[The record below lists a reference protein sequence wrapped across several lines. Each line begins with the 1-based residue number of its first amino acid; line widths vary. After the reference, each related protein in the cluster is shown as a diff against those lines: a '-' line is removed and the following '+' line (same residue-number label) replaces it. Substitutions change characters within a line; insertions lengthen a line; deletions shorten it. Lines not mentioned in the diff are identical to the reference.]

1 MVVKL
6 EAGVIDN
13 LVLNDLDFGIYSLF
27 YMIKNNPNELIH
39 RINNYVPNHSD
50 YFKCQEVIKSN
61 YKLCDELKA
70 AWSLLLVNRLAYS
83 GIYKANPLGGKA
95 GDVNSLLAR
104 WNPKTLIK
112 RIKMINNMSNKITV
126 LNIDALELIEEIYWK
141 PNTTIFIDPPYFRK
155 GKDLYNHYYDKKDH
169 VNLRFLLDHLYHG
182 MPGADIMLTYDNDEF
197 IEWIYL
203 FPEIEKI
210 NRVYSI

>member
-1 MVVKL
+1 M
-6 EAGVIDN
+6 
-13 LVLNDLDFGIYSLF
+13 
-27 YMIKNNPNELIH
+27 
-39 RINNYVPNHSD
+39 
-50 YFKCQEVIKSN
+50 
-61 YKLCDELKA
+61 
-70 AWSLLLVNRLAYS
+70 LLVNRLAYS